1 MEFMYAGVPVVTSGV
16 GGQKWLIHNGV
27 EGLYVR
33 GPEDVE
39 GAAVAVRRLVDNPGL
54 RRELSENARKRTMGL
69 AISNLTADLDKALN
83 TELIKERGLIE
94 IPSEART
101 TLSSP
106 ENVLNSWSS
115 GSWGIV
121 ATEKRLFVRRGF
133 LSRKVTE
140 IPFKNISS
148 IEYMRRYSWKT
159 LILGA
164 AISALLFTL
173 PFFSQ
178 IFSSAFVAGLEGIV
192 RSIFP
197 QSFLRSPFLGTFVSF
212 LQLLP
217 FLITLV
223 IFVVQARTGY
233 TLRGPGVEAIYLPRE
248 FREAIAFVR
257 SMQNGGLYERESG
270 TYPQKEPME
279 IAGA

>member
-1 MEFMYAGVPVVTSGV
+1 VTSGV
-16 GGQKWLIHNGV
+16 GGQKWLIHDGV
-27 EGLYVR
+27 EGLYAK

-39 GAAVAVRRLVDNPGL
+39 GATAAVRELVDYPEL
-54 RRELSENARKRTMGL
+54 WKELSENAKKRTVDL
-69 AISNLTADLDKALN
+69 TVSNLTADLDKSLN
-83 TELIKERGLIE
+83 NELMKERGLIE

-106 ENVLNSWSS
+106 ENVLKSWSS
-115 GSWGIV
+115 GSWGII

-148 IEYMRRYSWKT
+148 IEYMRRYPWKT
-159 LILGA
+159 LLLGA
-164 AISALLFTL
+164 VISVLLFSL

-178 IFSSAFVAGLEGIV
+178 IFSSAFVAGLAGFV

-197 QSFLRSPFLGTFVSF
+197 QSFLQSRFLGTFVGF

-217 FLITLV
+217 FLITV
-223 IFVVQARTGY
+223 AIFAVQARTGY
-233 TLRGPGVEAIYLPRE
+233 TLRGPGVEPTYLPRE

-257 SMQNGGLYERESG
+257 NMQNGGLYEKESG

>member
-1 MEFMYAGVPVVTSGV
+1 V
-16 GGQKWLIHNGV
+16 G
-27 EGLYVR
+27 

-39 GAAVAVRRLVDNPGL
+39 GAAVAVRKLVDNPGV
-54 RRELSENARKRTMGL
+54 RRELSDNAKKRTMGL
-69 AISNLTADLDKALN
+69 TISNLTADLDKALN

-94 IPSEART
+94 IPIEART

-106 ENVLNSWSS
+106 ENVLKSWSS
-115 GSWGIV
+115 GSWGII
-121 ATEKRLFVRRGF
+121 ATEKRLFIKRGF

-159 LILGA
+159 LVLGA
-164 AISALLFTL
+164 AISVLLFTL
-173 PFFSQ
+173 PFSSQ

-197 QSFLRSPFLGTFVSF
+197 QSFLQSRFLGAFVSL

-217 FLITLV
+217 FLITV
-223 IFVVQARTGY
+223 AIFAIQARTGY

-248 FREAIAFVR
+248 FRESIAFVR
-257 SMQNGGLYERESG
+257 NMQNSGLYERESRI
-270 TYPQKEPME
+270 YPQKETME